1 MKSIKIY
8 LPILIFFLSVFS
20 VFGQTRKQLEIQ
32 RKKLNKEIK
41 QVNTLLFNEK
51 KKEKNALDDLKD
63 INKKIE
69 VRSKLISTINAEAS
83 ILSKEIAVNEAK
95 LTKLKKKLAELKED
109 YGDMIFKSYKSKSQQ
124 SRTMFLLSSQNFHQ
138 AYKRLEYMKQYTS
151 FRKNQG
157 EEIVKSTNFVEKMND
172 SLFFQKNVKDTLILS
187 EKQQKLQI
195 EADKKSKEKLIT
207 TIKKKESKYKK
218 DLKKKVSEEKKVASK
233 IDKIIRDA
241 IARANR
247 IALAKAKAAAKLKSN
262 SIPKPKVVKK
272 NEFILSPEA
281 KALAQKFEQ
290 NKTKLPWPVKE
301 GLVTRKF
308 GVQPHPTIGG
318 ITVNSTGLHINT
330 SAGAVAECI
339 FNGKVLAI
347 QLTSEGRK
355 NVLVQHG
362 NYITAYNN
370 LQNAYVKTGDK
381 VVTGQKIGQIFT
393 DKVSGKTKLIFVL
406 FKNTTRLNPS
416 SWILRR

>member
-1 MKSIKIY
+1 MIKARFYIS
-8 LPILIFFLSVFS
+8 ILIFLISAIS
-20 VFGQTRKQLEIQ
+20 VFGQTRKQLEQQ
-32 RKKLNKEIK
+32 RKKLKKEIV
-41 QVNTLLFNEK
+41 QVNNLLFNEK
-51 KKEKNALDDLKD
+51 KKEKNAIEDLKD
-63 INKKIE
+63 LNQKID
-69 VRSKLISTINAEAS
+69 VRSKLINTINLEAKV
-83 ILSKEIAVNEAK
+83 LSKEIHANEKELEKLNKK
-95 LTKLKKKLAELKED
+95 LTDLKAD
-109 YGDMIFKSYKSKSQQ
+109 YADMIFKSYKSKSQQ

-151 FRKNQG
+151 FRKKQG
-157 EEIVKSTNFVEKMND
+157 EEIIVQSDVVKKLND
-172 SLFFQKNVKDTLILS
+172 SLLFQKQVKDTLILS
-187 EKQQKLQI
+187 EKDEKLKI
-195 EADKKSKEKLIT
+195 ETDKKNKETLIS

-218 DLKKKVSEEKKVASK
+218 DLQKKISEEKKVASK
-233 IDKIIRDA
+233 IDKIIREA

-247 IALAKAKAAAKLKSN
+247 IALAKAKAAAKLKSK
-262 SIPKPKVVKK
+262 SSAKTKSVKK

-281 KALAQKFEQ
+281 KALAVKFEQ

-330 SAGAVAECI
+330 SAGAIAECI

-370 LQNAYVKTGDK
+370 LQNAYVKTGDN
-381 VVTGQKIGQIFT
+381 VVTGQKIGKIFT

-416 SWILRR
+416 SWILKR